1 MIAPSWVAA
10 PSRCG
15 RAEPPAAA
23 PRTLLPSM
31 ATAGSRLPSC
41 ATQPA
46 MIAATHLAGTLIIST
61 DRARPTNNP
70 TSLKPTKT
78 DIYGHIPNMTEPWGD
93 VGLVEIDE
101 S

>member
-1 MIAPSWVAA
+1 
-10 PSRCG
+10 
-15 RAEPPAAA
+15 
-23 PRTLLPSM
+23 
-31 ATAGSRLPSC
+31 
-41 ATQPA
+41 